1 MPEFTAHQ
9 PGTFCWADLASP
21 HADASKNFYGQLMGW
36 TFWDNQVDQGLLYTL
51 CRLDGKNV
59 CGLFEM
65 DQEMRDCGLPPKW
78 AGYLSATNLEVAFSA
93 ATSAG
98 ASVVVGPV
106 DVRDEGRFAYIT
118 GGPNGAGVGLWQPGQ
133 NIGAQV
139 MYESGAVGWNELNVK
154 DLSGAV
160 QFYGEVFGWDSHE
173 MPGLGGEAYIGFE
186 FQDQAVGGMMT
197 VPPEWGEIPPGW
209 SVYFR
214 VENCAL
220 AVQKAQELG
229 AAVVVPPTQFGAIS
243 FAFLQDPQR
252 AFFGVAE
259 AV

>member
-21 HADASKNFYGQLMGW
+21 DSDASKNFYGQLMGW
-36 TFWDNQVDQGLLYTL
+36 TFWDNQVDQGPLYTL
-51 CRLDGKNV
+51 CRSDGKNV

-65 DQEMRDCGLPPKW
+65 DQEKHDGGLPPKW
-78 AGYLSATNLEVAFSA
+78 ACYLSAANLEVALAA

-98 ASVVVGPV
+98 ASVVVEPV
-106 DVRDEGRFAYIT
+106 DVGDEGRFAYIT
-118 GGPNGAGVGLWQPGQ
+118 DPNGAGVGLWQPGQ
-133 NIGAQV
+133 HIGAQV
-139 MYESGAVGWNELNVK
+139 MYESGAVGWNELNPK

-173 MPGLGGEAYIGFE
+173 VPGPGGTAYIGFE
-186 FQDQAVGGMMT
+186 FQGQAVGGMMT
-197 VPPEWGEIPPGW
+197 VPPEWGEVPPGW

-214 VENCAL
+214 VENFAL

-259 AV
+259 VV